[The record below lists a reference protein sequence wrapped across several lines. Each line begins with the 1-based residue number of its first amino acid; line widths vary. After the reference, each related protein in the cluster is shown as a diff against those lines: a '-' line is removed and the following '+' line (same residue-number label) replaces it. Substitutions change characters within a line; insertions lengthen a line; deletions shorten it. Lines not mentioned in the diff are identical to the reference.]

1 MPETV
6 LIVLALVIAI
16 GVVAILVLLLH
27 PRAPVADPAAEQ
39 RIAEL

>member
-16 GVVAILVLLLH
+16 GVVAIILLQLRKQ
-27 PRAPVADPAAEQ
+27 PPAADPAA
-39 RIAEL
+39 